1 MEQIQSTN
9 QKQTKKTLVFISLI
23 IAMFM
28 AAIEGTIVATAMPKI
43 VGELGDFSLYSWVFS
58 SYLLMQAVTTLIF
71 GKLADLFGR
80 KPVFISGISIFLIG
94 SFLCGLSTSMTM
106 LIIFRFIQGIGAG
119 AVQPISTTIV
129 GDMYTVEERAK
140 VQGYMSSVWG
150 ISAIAGPLLGGL
162 IVQYIHW
169 SWIFWINIPLGILGM
184 IGVGFFLH
192 ENIKKEKHSID
203 YVGTALFFIAVSS
216 LMILLIE
223 AGSTWSWLSLQTLA
237 LGSLFIV
244 CFSIFLYYE
253 NKVQSPM
260 MPLGLWKYRLI
271 SMANLATLT
280 SGAIII
286 GLSSFLPTYVQ
297 GVMGYSAIVAGFTL
311 TAMSIGW
318 PVASTLAGRVLL
330 FRIGVWKTA
339 ILGGAALVFG
349 SLFFITLQVVQ
360 SPYWA
365 GVGSFFIGVGMGLT
379 GTTFIVSIQKSVD
392 WNMRGVVTATNSF
405 MRTFGGALGAALF
418 GGILNGQLK
427 RFFSERQADLP
438 EEISHNTANLLLDEG
453 ERSKLSDATIQ
464 LLEQGFSYSLHIVYW
479 GIVVFAIASLIL
491 IIFLPKRIKLK

>member
-1 MEQIQSTN
+1 MENGQN
-9 QKQTKKTLVFISLI
+9 REQKQTKKTLVFISLV

-28 AAIEGTIVATAMPKI
+28 AAIEGTIVATAIPNI

-80 KPVFISGISIFLIG
+80 KPVFIFGVSIFLIG
-94 SFLCGLSTSMTM
+94 SVLCGLATSMMM
-106 LIIFRFIQGIGAG
+106 LIVFRFVQGIGAG
-119 AVQPISTTIV
+119 AVQPISTTII

-162 IVQYIHW
+162 IVQYVHW
-169 SWIFWINIPLGILGM
+169 SWIFWINVPLGIIGLL
-184 IGVGFFLH
+184 GVGFFLH
-192 ENIKKEKHSID
+192 ENVKKEKHSID
-203 YVGTALFFIAVSS
+203 YLGTGLFFIAVSA

-223 AGSTWSWLSLQTLA
+223 TGSTWSWLSPQALA
-237 LGSLFIV
+237 LAGLSLV
-244 CFSIFLYYE
+244 CFIIFLYYE
-253 NKVQSPM
+253 NKVESPM
-260 MPLGLWKYRLI
+260 MPFSLWKQRLI
-271 SMANLATLT
+271 TVANLATLT

-297 GVMGYSAIVAGFTL
+297 GVMGYSAVVAGFTL

-318 PVASTLAGRVLL
+318 PVAATLAGRVLL
-330 FRIGVWKTA
+330 FKIGVWKTSV
-339 ILGGAALVFG
+339 LGGVALIFG
-349 SLFFITLQVVQ
+349 SLFFITLEIVQ

-365 GVGSFFIGVGMGLT
+365 GIGSFFIGAGMGLT
-379 GTTFIVSIQKSVD
+379 GTTFIVAIQKSVD
-392 WNMRGVVTATNSF
+392 WNVRGVATATNSF

-427 RFFSERQADLP
+427 RFFADRQQHLP
-438 EEISHNTANLLLDEG
+438 EEISHNTANLLLDEA
-453 ERSKLSDATIQ
+453 ERSKLADATVL

-479 GIVVFAIASLIL
+479 GIVAFAVASLVL
-491 IIFLPKRIKLK
+491 IFFLPKRISLK